1 MNFLHDNP
9 HPSRTLVDFS
19 GFDHVGV
26 REQGD
31 DLDLVSQEFLLFH
44 CELSFVYLFEGV
56 SNVGSFVFS
65 FENIRKFAAS

>member
-1 MNFLHDNP
+1 
-9 HPSRTLVDFS
+9 
-19 GFDHVGV
+19 V

-56 SNVGSFVFS
+56 SNVCPFVFS
-65 FENIRKFAAS
+65 FEDIRKFAAS